1 MLQHLRKYKGQ
12 TTLEYAILIVII
24 IGALLALQVYIKR
37 GIQGRVKSATDDIG
51 AQYSMAD
58 GANYYK
64 KVTTTSNTTDNSVAG
79 VSETKLRA
87 DTITTTNTSINLNS
101 DGESFGGSSAAP
113 TSETPTSEAP
123 TTP

>member
-1 MLQHLRKYKGQ
+1 MLQQLRKYKGQ
-12 TTLEYAILIVII
+12 TTLEYAILVVII

-37 GIQGRVKSATDDIG
+37 GVQGRLKSATDDVG
-51 AQYSMAD
+51 EQYSMAE

-87 DTITTTNTSINLNS
+87 DTITTTNTSINLNAA
-101 DGESFGGSSAAP
+101 GEDFGQ
-113 TSETPTSEAP
+113 TPTNGTEAP
-123 TTP
+123 PAN